1 MIKIW
6 EGKIERFFGENVNNI
21 IAGKSSQV
29 KKGSKFWL
37 CIWMN
42 L

>member
-21 IAGKSSQV
+21 IAGKSSHV
-29 KKGSKFWL
+29 KKGSKF
-37 CIWMN
+37 
-42 L
+42 